1 MKTKLIAAIV
11 GMAALAA
18 SAETGISGVIVRQ
31 QWPWNGKV
39 NIDYILT
46 GEEGSQHDIS
56 VTLRNGSSVITN
68 EYGSLSGDLIGVTPG
83 ARRIVWDP
91 AYNSPTYQDALMV
104 NFSASLS
111 TAEDDNTYMIVD
123 LSGGASAAAYPVS
136 FMSAPPAGGW
146 TDEYKTDKLV
156 LRRIPA
162 GTAVLG
168 APDSELTDIGV
179 AIGNIANIQ
188 KQRNTTFTNSFY
200 VAIFE
205 TTQKQFMNVMGYS
218 PITSTVVSGRGAW
231 EGDANPVINAN
242 YQLLRGTN
250 SFVKASDSAGGIW
263 PDHAETSFF
272 GVLNSKLPAAVLSAV
287 GLSDYEMELPTIS
300 QWEYACRA
308 GTTGAWNNG
317 TTITNSTKDANADL
331 VGWYGRSTDKTSTI
345 CQKVGQLEPNAYGL
359 YDMHGNVAE
368 LTRDRIFSYNSD
380 KGSLIWTES
389 DYIDP
394 LLYNIQGSSTVY
406 AYACGGYLYRGTY
419 NDGEPIIDANVGGV
433 VGMRSSAV
441 VARSVSDT
449 YAMNSVRTGFRI
461 ALTPRR

>member
-1 MKTKLIAAIV
+1 MKNIMVAVV
-11 GMAALAA
+11 GMAAFA
-18 SAETGISGVIVRQ
+18 SSASVTISDVIVRQ

-39 NIDYILT
+39 NIDYILH
-46 GEEGSQHDIS
+46 GEEGSQHDIA
-56 VTLRNGSSVITN
+56 VTLRNGSTVITN

-91 AYNSPTYQDALMV
+91 SYNSPTYAEALMV

-111 TAEDDNTYMIVD
+111 TADDDNTYMIVD
-123 LSGGASAAAYPVS
+123 LSGGSSASEYPVS

-188 KQRNTTFTNSFY
+188 KQRYTTFANSFY

-205 TTQKQFMNVMGYS
+205 TTQKQFINVMGYN
-218 PITSTVVSGRGAW
+218 PITSTVVLGRGAW

-250 SFVKASDSAGGIW
+250 SFVKASDGAGGIW

-272 GVLNSKLPAAVLSAV
+272 GVLNSKLPAAALSAA

-331 VGWYGRSTDKTSTI
+331 VGWYGRSTDKASTI

-368 LTRDRIFSYNSD
+368 LTRDRIFSYNS
-380 KGSLIWTES
+380 SNASQIWAES
-389 DYIDP
+389 SYVDP
-394 LLYNIQGSSTVY
+394 LLYNKQGESTCYV
-406 AYACGGYLYRGTY
+406 YACGGFLYRGTY
-419 NDGEPIIDANVGGV
+419 SNDEMIQDGNVGGI
-433 VGMRSSAV
+433 VGMRSSSV
-441 VARSVSDT
+441 VARQYNESN
-449 YAMNSVRTGFRI
+449 AMRSVRTGFRI
-461 ALTPRR
+461 ALTPKR

>member
-11 GMAALAA
+11 GMAAFA
-18 SAETGISGVIVRQ
+18 SSASVTISDVIVRQ

-39 NIDYILT
+39 NIDYILH
-46 GEEGSQHDIS
+46 GEEGSQHDIA

-123 LSGGASAAAYPVS
+123 LSKGTSATSEDPYPVS
-136 FMSAPPAGGW
+136 FMSAPPADGW

-168 APDSELTDIGV
+168 SPDDEIG
-179 AIGNIANIQ
+179 
-188 KQRNTTFTNSFY
+188 RNAYFETRRRTTFTNAFY
-200 VAIFE
+200 MAVFE
-205 TTQKQFMNVMGYS
+205 TTQKQFMNVMGYN
-218 PITSTVVSGRGAW
+218 PATSGK
-231 EGDANPVINAN
+231 GDMRAQHSVD

-250 SFVKASDSAGGIW
+250 SFETTGTW
-263 PDHAETSFF
+263 PQHEAASFF
-272 GVLNSKLPAAVLSAV
+272 GVLNSRLPAAVLSAA
-287 GLSDYEMELPTIS
+287 GLGDYEMELPTVS

-317 TTITNSTKDANADL
+317 TTITNATTDANADL
-331 VGWYGRSTDKTSTI
+331 LAQYNGGYGSYASVGLK
-345 CQKVGQLEPNAYGL
+345 KANAYGL

-368 LTRDRIFSYNSD
+368 ITRDRVLYKYLQDDPTIWDGTDQVEPLRYDRFSGRGFRCIACGGWYF
-380 KGSLIWTES
+380 
-389 DYIDP
+389 
-394 LLYNIQGSSTVY
+394 QGSSQG
-406 AYACGGYLYRGTY
+406 AK
-419 NDGEPIIDANVGGV
+419 NV
-433 VGMRSSAV
+433 RSS
-441 VARSVSDT
+441 SNT
-449 YAMNSVRTGFRI
+449 GLGITTQGPQYGFRI
-461 ALTPRR
+461 VLTRKRANSEYIARP